1 MQDLKAALEKALKGA
16 NIDKAVKQ
24 FSAIDIWPATV
35 GKTIAKNTEATDMRH
50 GVLIVK
56 VSNST
61 WRQEL
66 LFKKEEILKKLNNTI
81 GNNLI
86 KDIRFI

>member
-1 MQDLKAALEKALKGA
+1 MQELKAALEKALKGA

-24 FSAIDIWPATV
+24 FSAIDIWDEVV
-35 GKTIAKNTEATDMRH
+35 GKNISKNTEATDVKH
-50 GVLIVK
+50 GVLVVK
-56 VSNST
+56 VSNSA

-66 LFKKEEILKKLNNTI
+66 LFKKEEILEKINGRI

-86 KDIRFI
+86 RDIRFI

>member
-1 MQDLKAALEKALKGA
+1 MQELKAALEKALKGA

-24 FSAIDIWPATV
+24 FSAIDIWDEVV
-35 GKTIAKNTEATDMRH
+35 GKNISKNTEATDVKH
-50 GVLIVK
+50 GVLMVK
-56 VSNST
+56 VSNSA

-66 LFKKEEILKKLNNTI
+66 LFKKEEILEKINGRI

-86 KDIRFI
+86 RDIRFI